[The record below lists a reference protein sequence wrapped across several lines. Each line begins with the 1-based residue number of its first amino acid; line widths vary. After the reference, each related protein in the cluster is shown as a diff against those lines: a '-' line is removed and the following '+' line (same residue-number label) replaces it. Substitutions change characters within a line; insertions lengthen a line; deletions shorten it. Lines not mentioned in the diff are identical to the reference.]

1 KSKMISFFLSFLLLN
16 SYSQSFSDSKI
27 NLTLDKNSRVTR
39 TYLTYSFKFSSF
51 SDFLSFYSLPLNFY
65 KDISNINLRDSV
77 RFKYYGYSTY
87 PFRYFISKKKKIEF
101 NGENG
106 SDSTKSLEVKNDSR
120 VRLSLSPLIE
130 DVKENTNWYL
140 FDLTVKNFSEEWKS
154 LEISQK
160 KEFLKDLS
168 YINFPFVPSLS
179 EEKSSDTVNSK
190 INLIP
195 YLK

>member
-1 KSKMISFFLSFLLLN
+1 MISFLLSFLLLN

-27 NLTLDKNSRVTR
+27 NLTFDKNSRATN
-39 TYLTYSFKFSSF
+39 TYLTYSFKFSGF
-51 SDFLSFYSLPLNFY
+51 SDFLNFYSIPINFY

-106 SDSTKSLEVKNDSR
+106 SDSAKALEVKNDSR
-120 VRLSLSPLIE
+120 IRLSLSPLIE
-130 DVKENTNWYL
+130 DVKENINWYL
-140 FDLTVKNFSEEWKS
+140 FDLTVKNFSEEWKR

-168 YINFPFVPSLS
+168 SINFPLVPSLP
-179 EEKSSDTVNSK
+179 EEKSTDTK
-190 INLIP
+190 
-195 YLK
+195 KR